1 MSNCKIGEKSTN
13 NYKVNMLSY
22 CQSKLKKS
30 GYQQESMNLK
40 LANWNNNFQVRMFR
54 LTIYQRG

>member
-1 MSNCKIGEKSTN
+1 
-13 NYKVNMLSY
+13 MLSY